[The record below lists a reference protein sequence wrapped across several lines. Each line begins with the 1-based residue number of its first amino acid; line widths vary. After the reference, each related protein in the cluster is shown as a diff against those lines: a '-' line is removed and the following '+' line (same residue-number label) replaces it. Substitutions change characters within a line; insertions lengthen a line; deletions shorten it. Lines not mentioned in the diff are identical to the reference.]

1 MAEAE
6 FPQELIV
13 KEAIRLAEQ
22 DGIVFIDEID
32 KIVNSKDRWAGGLGR
47 GQGGGGTGAGTGR
60 GRGGSNQ
67 PTRRQGGAV
76 LLPPAHFMPTQTFK
90 SGPHRSSAHL
100 LSGLEWSPSLL
111 CSSLEWA

>member
-1 MAEAE
+1 MEEVVAEAE

-47 GQGGGGTGAGTGR
+47 GQGGGDRCGHRQGAR
-60 GRGGSNQ
+60 WQQSADSKARGGCTFAPS
-67 PTRRQGGAV
+67 P
-76 LLPPAHFMPTQTFK
+76 LHAHPDLQ
-90 SGPHRSSAHL
+90 
-100 LSGLEWSPSLL
+100 EWSPSLL